1 MEMLDDRPYM
11 QQPQYQ
17 PKNQSAVV
25 LIIIINVVVFVLG
38 VFTAGQEQ
46 IWRDYFYLSK
56 EGVGKGFLWQ
66 FITFQFFHI
75 NFLHILFNCWAL
87 YVFGRHIEESQGKAS
102 FFRLYFIS
110 GVAGGLL
117 YVAIAW
123 LASGQMVTP
132 PLLGASAGVYGL
144 IAVFARLWSD
154 APLMIF
160 PFPVSIKAKY
170 LFFILIGIAGLG
182 LLFSQGG
189 GGVSHAA
196 HLGGGIAGLLY
207 AYFAIE
213 GNSLPVK
220 IPSAPIPSRKGRQPQ
235 TVAKV
240 TGSFKRTAKVSKEP
254 AEMSQEDFISR
265 EVDPILE
272 KISAHGIHSLT
283 EKEKKI
289 LESARSRLRHRM
301 RKR

>member
-1 MEMLDDRPYM
+1 MLDDRSYM

-17 PKNQSAVV
+17 SKNQSAVV
-25 LIIIINVVVFVLG
+25 LIIIINVVVFLVG
-38 VFTAGQEQ
+38 VFTASQSR
-46 IWRDYFYLSK
+46 IWEDYFYLSK

-87 YVFGRHIEESQGKAS
+87 YVFGRHVEESQGKAS
-102 FFRLYFIS
+102 FFRLYFTS
-110 GVAGGLL
+110 GVVGGMLF
-117 YVAIAW
+117 VAIAW
-123 LASGQMVTP
+123 AISGQMISP
-132 PLLGASAGVYGL
+132 RLLGASAGVYGL
-144 IAVFARLWSD
+144 IAVFARLWPD

-170 LFFILIGIAGLG
+170 LFFILIGISGLG
-182 LLFSQGG
+182 VVFSQSG

-207 AYFAIE
+207 AYYAIE
-213 GNSLPVK
+213 GNKLP
-220 IPSAPIPSRKGRQPQ
+220 IHLPSAPIPAKKPRQPQ
-235 TVAKV
+235 TVSKV
-240 TGSFKRTAKVSKEP
+240 TGAFKRAAKSSKEP
-254 AEMSQEDFISR
+254 AELTQDEFISR

-289 LESARSRLRHRM
+289 LESARARLSHRF
-301 RKR
+301 RKK